1 MVRRRSRMPSEAVV
15 YGSHAVSQF
24 VESSPERVIRLLM
37 TERAS
42 SGRLQ
47 PLAQRVAAAGIPLA
61 VAPRE
66 ELEACAGG
74 GVHQGVVALVHPR
87 PSGDENDL
95 EQLLGSLEE
104 SPFLLVLDGIQ
115 DPHNLG
121 ACLRTADATGVHA
134 VVAPRNRAVGLTPAV
149 RKVATG
155 AAETVPFIQVTN
167 LARTLRFLA
176 VHGIRCIGA
185 DGEADASL
193 FDADLSGPLALVMG
207 AEGRG
212 LRRLTREHCD
222 LLVSLPQVGTL
233 KSLNV
238 SVAAG
243 TCLYFAL
250 SQRAPYASPRVATPR
265 QVE

>member
-1 MVRRRSRMPSEAVV
+1 MVRRRSQTPTQAVV
-15 YGSHAVSQF
+15 YGAHAVSQF
-24 VESSPERVIRLLM
+24 VESSPQRIIRLLM
-37 TERAS
+37 TERVS
-42 SGRLQ
+42 NGRLQ
-47 PLAQRVAAAGIPLA
+47 ALAKRVVAAGIPLA
-61 VAPRE
+61 VVARE
-66 ELEACAGG
+66 ELEACTGG
-74 GVHQGVVALVHPR
+74 GVHQGVVAFVHPR
-87 PSGDENDL
+87 PCGDENDL

-104 SPFLLVLDGIQ
+104 PPFLLVLDGIQ
-115 DPHNLG
+115 DPQNLG

-134 VVAPRNRAVGLTPAV
+134 VVAPKNRAVGLTPAV

-176 VHGIRCIGA
+176 VHGIWCIGA
-185 DGEADASL
+185 DGEADESL
-193 FDADLSGPLALVMG
+193 FNTDLRGPLALVMG

-222 LLVSLPQVGTL
+222 QLVSLPQVGTL

-243 TCLYFAL
+243 ACLYFAL
-250 SQRAPYASPRVATPR
+250 SQRAPYASSRVATPR